1 MESPQ
6 GFVEEIDVQELS
18 FHEVK
23 QEFDFAG
30 LFVFFFTGS
39 NFEHFSFFFFKENH
53 QKVST
58 VIRMEFTK
66 CLSE

>member
-1 MESPQ
+1 MHMESPQ

-30 LFVFFFTGS
+30 KFVFF
-39 NFEHFSFFFFKENH
+39 
-53 QKVST
+53 
-58 VIRMEFTK
+58 
-66 CLSE
+66 

>member
-30 LFVFFFTGS
+30 LLVFFFTGS
-39 NFEHFSFFFFKENH
+39 NFEHFFYFFQRKSS
-53 QKVST
+53 KG
-58 VIRMEFTK
+58 IYR
-66 CLSE
+66 